1 MRASRISTTA
11 LATATAALALTLTA
25 CGGSDSAGGAK
36 ADTSRSGSTANGS
49 QTSDKTAGTKGT
61 AGTGD
66 GEGTGSLRATTA
78 TGHGTSGSDSQAA
91 SGPQA
96 ASGKVTTVGSTDTR
110 QCRGDEIS
118 YSVLHRFPKQQ
129 GEHLLITARN
139 ADSKPC
145 WVTSYPSVI
154 LGDTS
159 NVLHHSPKDA
169 PGGNTRI
176 TIKPGGKVYSA
187 VNLFTDGAATHT
199 SGSFS
204 LALRDQT
211 GDTGPATEH
220 DAFDSK
226 GVPSKFTWT
235 SADVLNWNTTKP
247 YDF

>member
-1 MRASRISTTA
+1 M
-11 LATATAALALTLTA
+11 
-25 CGGSDSAGGAK
+25 
-36 ADTSRSGSTANGS
+36 
-49 QTSDKTAGTKGT
+49 
-61 AGTGD
+61 
-66 GEGTGSLRATTA
+66 
-78 TGHGTSGSDSQAA
+78 
-91 SGPQA
+91 
-96 ASGKVTTVGSTDTR
+96 TTVGSTDTR
-110 QCRGDEIS
+110 QCHGDEIS

-159 NVLHHSPKDA
+159 NVLHHSPKDT

-187 VNLFTDGAATHT
+187 VNLFTESAATHT
-199 SGSFS
+199 SGTFS
-204 LALRDQT
+204 LALRDQS
-211 GDTGPATEH
+211 GDTGPATEQ

-235 SADVLNWNTTKP
+235 SADVTNWNTTKP

>member
-36 ADTSRSGSTANGS
+36 ADTSRSGSTADGS

-66 GEGTGSLRATTA
+66 GERARSLRASTS
-78 TGHGTSGSDSQAA
+78 TGHSASGSDS
-91 SGPQA
+91 QA

-211 GDTGPATEH
+211 GDTGPATEQN
-220 DAFDSK
+220 AFDSK